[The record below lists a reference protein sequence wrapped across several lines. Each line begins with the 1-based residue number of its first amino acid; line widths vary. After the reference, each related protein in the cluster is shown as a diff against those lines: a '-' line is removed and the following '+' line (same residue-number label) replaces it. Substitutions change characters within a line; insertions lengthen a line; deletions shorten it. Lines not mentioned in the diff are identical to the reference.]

1 MVVMTEPKP
10 GVMQE
15 YVIEYLHKGTG
26 HTVFSGTT
34 PTQSRVKIHRFD
46 KLCNQ
51 VLFYGIQ
58 QITIVQ
64 AIEI

>member
-1 MVVMTEPKP
+1 M
-10 GVMQE
+10 
-15 YVIEYLHKGTG
+15 I
-26 HTVFSGTT
+26 FSG
-34 PTQSRVKIHRFD
+34 RFD